1 MEYLTIKSYH
11 EALNQGA
18 DAKQLVRHYLERI
31 DKYDKQGPAI
41 NAIIAVNPNWEEE
54 LDQIL
59 QTVDPKAPLF
69 AVPVLVKDNIDVKG
83 MATTAGSLSLVDNI
97 ATEDAPIIQ
106 RIRRAGGLVL
116 AKTNLHE
123 FAIWGETLSSM
134 LGQTKNP
141 YDLTR
146 TPGGSSGGTGAA
158 LAMDFGIVGLGTDTI
173 NSVRSPSSANNLVGL
188 RPSTAIL
195 SSDGIVP
202 YSFTQDTAG
211 PMARNLAD
219 VSLLYRVLS
228 DDWRQVEIENKP
240 KVGVLRSFFG
250 SNPDVLQAMEHV
262 LERLSQSVE
271 LVELDEEFDNQYLI
285 DQVSVHLYDLKDH
298 LNHYLAQKDNAPVK
312 SFDDIIASGKFHP
325 GIKENLEKAAQLS
338 TTDPAYQPRI
348 AEAKQWRDRLIRLF
362 DEKDLTALV
371 YPHQQQLICKIG
383 GSQIGRNGVLASI
396 TGFCSLSLPAGFSA
410 QSDDAPLG
418 VPIGYELL
426 ARPGADLDLLT
437 LGKLVFDETKF
448 VAPLT
453 GKGV

>member
-59 QTVDPKAPLF
+59 QTMDPKAPLF

-158 LAMDFGIVGLGTDTI
+158 LAMDFGIVGLGTD
-173 NSVRSPSSANNLVGL
+173 
-188 RPSTAIL
+188 
-195 SSDGIVP
+195 
-202 YSFTQDTAG
+202 
-211 PMARNLAD
+211 
-219 VSLLYRVLS
+219 
-228 DDWRQVEIENKP
+228 
-240 KVGVLRSFFG
+240 
-250 SNPDVLQAMEHV
+250 
-262 LERLSQSVE
+262 
-271 LVELDEEFDNQYLI
+271 
-285 DQVSVHLYDLKDH
+285 
-298 LNHYLAQKDNAPVK
+298 
-312 SFDDIIASGKFHP
+312 
-325 GIKENLEKAAQLS
+325 
-338 TTDPAYQPRI
+338 
-348 AEAKQWRDRLIRLF
+348 
-362 DEKDLTALV
+362 
-371 YPHQQQLICKIG
+371 
-383 GSQIGRNGVLASI
+383 
-396 TGFCSLSLPAGFSA
+396 LSL
-410 QSDDAPLG
+410 
-418 VPIGYELL
+418 IHI
-426 ARPGADLDLLT
+426 
-437 LGKLVFDETKF
+437 
-448 VAPLT
+448 
-453 GKGV
+453 